1 MSRPLTACH
10 RLQQILPFLP
20 LTLILNSTLP
30 NAQSL
35 YAVRP
40 YLFTDLQ
47 FSYPP
52 SPALTLCIIP
62 WIRAAY
68 MALRRR
74 IFRTILGQSRPTP
87 LASPA
92 TPLGG
97 HINEN
102 GHAAG
107 GVPHQLPGEADFAR
121 NQQRNANGGG
131 GGAVEGVEAMFNEHV
146 GNERRIVVTVSSG
159 ARILAGSL
167 VFPWAAAGMGSLL
180 LWLAKRQNASGR
192 WLAKILGIGMAAQ
205 AAASNSSSIL
215 GMANRF
221 MPPVREYIDP
231 IWWRNAIGGALLI
244 LGKDIWSLTRQIM
257 ERKRADSRRIESQPF
272 REGLNV

>member
-1 MSRPLTACH
+1 M
-10 RLQQILPFLP
+10 QILPFLP

-30 NAQSL
+30 NTQTL
-35 YAVRP
+35 YAAQP
-40 YLFTDLQ
+40 YLLTDLH
-47 FSYPP
+47 FTFPP
-52 SPALTLCIIP
+52 TPALTICIIP

-68 MALRRR
+68 LALRRR
-74 IFRTILGQSRPTP
+74 IFRTILGQRRPSP

-92 TPLGG
+92 TPQAVNDQG
-97 HINEN
+97 N

-107 GVPHQLPGEADFAR
+107 VPQLPGEADFVR
-121 NQQRNANGGG
+121 NQQRMAQVGA
-131 GGAVEGVEAMFNEHV
+131 AVEGVEAIFNDQIGG

-159 ARILAGSL
+159 IRILAESL

-180 LWLAKRQNASGR
+180 LWLAKRQTASGR
-192 WLAKILGIGMAAQ
+192 WLAKLLGVGV
-205 AAASNSSSIL
+205 AASAAVNNGSNLL

-231 IWWRNAIGGALLI
+231 VWWRNALGGALLV

-257 ERKRADSRRIESQPF
+257 ERKRADSRRIENQPF
-272 REGLNV
+272 REGLDV

>member
-1 MSRPLTACH
+1 MYAA
-10 RLQQILPFLP
+10 QPF
-20 LTLILNSTLP
+20 
-30 NAQSL
+30 
-35 YAVRP
+35 
-40 YLFTDLQ
+40 LFTDLQ

-87 LASPA
+87 LATPA
-92 TPLGG
+92 TPQGLG
-97 HINEN
+97 HEN
-102 GHAAG
+102 GQAPVA
-107 GVPHQLPGEADFAR
+107 PQLPGEADFAR
-121 NQQRNANGGG
+121 NQQRNANGL
-131 GGAVEGVEAMFNEHV
+131 GAVEGVEAMLNEHV

-159 ARILAGSL
+159 ARILAGAL

-180 LWLAKRQNASGR
+180 LWLAKRQTASGK
-192 WLAKILGIGMAAQ
+192 WLAKILGVGIAAQ
-205 AAASNSSSIL
+205 AAASNGSNIL
-215 GMANRF
+215 GIANRF

-244 LGKDIWSLTRQIM
+244 LGKDAWSLTRQVM
-257 ERKRADSRRIESQPF
+257 ERKRADSRRIENQPF